1 MVKLIIPDKKKKG
14 EIESNVPISIMKYIY
29 NHYDQ
34 LTRYFSNLTFK
45 ALK

>member
-29 NHYDQ
+29 IYIIIMINW
-34 LTRYFSNLTFK
+34 LVIFLI
-45 ALK
+45 